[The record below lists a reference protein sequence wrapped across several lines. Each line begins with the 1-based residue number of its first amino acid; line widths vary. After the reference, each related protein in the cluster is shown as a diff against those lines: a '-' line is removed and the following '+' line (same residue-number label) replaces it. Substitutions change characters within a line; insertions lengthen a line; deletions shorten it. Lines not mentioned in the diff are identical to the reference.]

1 MSASQLHIHVI
12 ADSSG
17 ETAARLTR
25 AAQAQFPDAIFT
37 VVRYPR
43 VKDTNALLGVFDQI
57 SQARAEH
64 ADQRVVVLFTL
75 VREKMASMVERYCV
89 DKRIPFAN
97 ILGDALKAIEQ
108 ATGHEADEVV
118 MRPVAVEA
126 DYFDRIS
133 AMEFAVRTDDGVA
146 PDAFRDC
153 DICLIGASR
162 SGKTPLSLYLGYVGY
177 KTMNVPLV
185 PGIKPPDELFQIERW
200 RIVGLTIDPERL
212 LQIRSR
218 RAKTLGGYGTKDG
231 GYADLVKI
239 YDELEDVRR
248 IQRSLGCPVIDTTG
262 LALEEDAARVTDI
275 VEDRARKAGTQLR
288 RLAGS
293 PKIAP

>member
-37 VVRYPR
+37 IVRYPR

-57 SQARAEH
+57 TQARAEH
-64 ADQRVVVLFTL
+64 ADRRVVVLFTL

-97 ILGDALKAIEQ
+97 ILGDTLKAIEQ

-212 LQIRSR
+212 QQIRQER
-218 RAKTLGGYGTKDG
+218 RANSRYARLETCKREVAAAETMFRMERIPTLSTTHTSIEEISSKVLGTLG
-231 GYADLVKI
+231 L
-239 YDELEDVRR
+239 
-248 IQRSLGCPVIDTTG
+248 QR
-262 LALEEDAARVTDI
+262 EMY
-275 VEDRARKAGTQLR
+275 
-288 RLAGS
+288 
-293 PKIAP
+293 

>member
-57 SQARAEH
+57 TQARAEH
-64 ADQRVVVLFTL
+64 ADRRVVVLFTL

-97 ILGDALKAIEQ
+97 ILGDTLKAIEQ

-212 LQIRSR
+212 QQIRQERRPDSR
-218 RAKTLGGYGTKDG
+218 YSR
-231 GYADLVKI
+231 
-239 YDELEDVRR
+239 LETCRR
-248 IQRSLGCPVIDTTG
+248 EVAQAEAMFRVERIPVLSTTHASIEEIASRVLESLGINR
-262 LALEEDAARVTDI
+262 EMF
-275 VEDRARKAGTQLR
+275 
-288 RLAGS
+288 
-293 PKIAP
+293 

>member
-37 VVRYPR
+37 IVRYPR

-57 SQARAEH
+57 TQARAEH

-89 DKRIPFAN
+89 DKQIPFAN
-97 ILGDALKAIEQ
+97 ILGDTLKAIEQ

-239 YDELEDVRR
+239 YDELDEIGRGHR
-248 IQRSLGCPVIDTTG
+248 GES
-262 LALEEDAARVTDI
+262 
-275 VEDRARKAGTQLR
+275 
-288 RLAGS
+288 
-293 PKIAP
+293 